1 MLSIDFTR
9 SLLLRPFIISPF
21 MRPFST
27 HAQVPTISQSEAR
40 RRPTV
45 HSVGYMPP
53 MPLPSYPIPIAT
65 GTSSSVRR
73 LAGQNQEAKYGTI
86 PLKGPIQRME
96 EEDKTIIELPSEDE
110 EESDEELVVRVN
122 FIGEI

>member
-1 MLSIDFTR
+1 MNVKYRFYPFAF
-9 SLLLRPFIISPF
+9 RPFIISPF

-110 EESDEELVVRVN
+110 EESDEELVN
-122 FIGEI
+122 QMLE